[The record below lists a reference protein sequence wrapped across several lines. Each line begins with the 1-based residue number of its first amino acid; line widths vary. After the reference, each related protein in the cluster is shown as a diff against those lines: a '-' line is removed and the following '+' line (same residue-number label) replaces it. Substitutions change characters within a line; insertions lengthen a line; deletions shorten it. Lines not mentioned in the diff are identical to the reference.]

1 MPKSADARPENADT
15 TARTDAASAADD
27 RPDDGRWANH
37 GVTPRAGQGIGWVV
51 VADEAIA
58 RILTTTDVP
67 GALDPVEALTDPAAH
82 AKEGELHVND
92 AGRRGG
98 RVSGE
103 GGHGGPRS
111 GAGSASVTASAGVE
125 NRHLEARAFARRV
138 AQHLATALQQ
148 KRYDTLRIIAAPRFL
163 GLLRQ
168 ELADA
173 VRAVVT
179 DEVSK
184 DLIHASDD
192 EIAQRL
198 SDAAPKA

>member
-1 MPKSADARPENADT
+1 MPKPADEPTERADSG
-15 TARTDAASAADD
+15 ARTDASSGTDD
-27 RPDDGRWANH
+27 RPDDGRWANR
-37 GVTPRAGQGIGWVV
+37 GVTPRANQGTGWVV

-82 AKEGELHVND
+82 VKEGDLHVND

-98 RVSGE
+98 RVSRE

-111 GAGSASVTASAGVE
+111 GAGSTSVTASAGPE

-148 KRYDTLRIIAAPRFL
+148 KRYETLRIVAAPRFL
-163 GLLRQ
+163 GHLRQ
-168 ELADA
+168 ELDAA
-173 VRAVVT
+173 VRAVVR
-179 DEVSK
+179 DELAK
-184 DLIHASDD
+184 DLIHVSDD
-192 EIAQRL
+192 EIAKRL
-198 SDAAPKA
+198 LEAPPSA

>member
-15 TARTDAASAADD
+15 TARTDAASADD
-27 RPDDGRWANH
+27 RPDDGRWANR

-125 NRHLEARAFARRV
+125 NRHLEARTFARRV